1 MTMNKITY
9 NDVTASDE
17 VNEYMRQGNET
28 LGVLG
33 YTDHS
38 VKHTAIVAHTAEKI
52 LQALGYEA
60 RTIELAK
67 IAGYMHD
74 IGNCINRKDHAHL
87 GALLARDILKGMGME
102 AAEIAPVINAIG
114 LHDESTGG
122 AVNPISAAVILADKT
137 DVRRNRVRNQIKE
150 TFDKHDRVNYAVTA
164 SRLEI
169 LLEKQTI
176 LFEIELDES
185 ICSMMD
191 YFEIFLQR
199 MLMCKR
205 AAEIL
210 GMQFKMTANGNK
222 IC

>member
-1 MTMNKITY
+1 MTRITY
-9 NDVTASDE
+9 KNIKESEE
-17 VNEYMRQGNET
+17 VNEYIRQGNEM

-38 VKHTAIVAHTAEKI
+38 IAHATIVATQSAKI
-52 LQALGYEA
+52 LETIGYSK
-60 RTIELAK
+60 RDVELCK

-74 IGNCINRKDHAHL
+74 IGNCINRNDHAHN
-87 GALLARDILKGMGME
+87 GALLSRNILKELGMDFH
-102 AAEIAPVINAIG
+102 EISIIMNAIG
-114 LHDESTGG
+114 NHDEATGT
-122 AVNPISAAVILADKT
+122 AVNAISAALIIADKT

-150 TFDKHDRVNYAVTA
+150 TFDKHDRVNYAVT
-164 SRLEI
+164 SSNLTVQMD
-169 LLEKQTI
+169 KKTI

-185 ICSMMD
+185 ICSMID
-191 YFEIFLQR
+191 YFEIFIQR

-210 GMQFKMTANGNK
+210 GMRFKMVANKNK